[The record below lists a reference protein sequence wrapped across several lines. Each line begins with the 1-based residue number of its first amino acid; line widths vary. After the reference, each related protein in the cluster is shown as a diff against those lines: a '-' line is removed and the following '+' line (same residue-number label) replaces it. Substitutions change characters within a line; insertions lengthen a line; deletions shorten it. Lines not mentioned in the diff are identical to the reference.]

1 MRPYPRS
8 GERVTGRSILM
19 FCTRACV
26 WIAIARDCRS
36 PSLLCPVRSVQLHGA
51 SGTAWPGACQRNEH
65 GRAQDRRG
73 PAGARR
79 LPLPAVPPVAP
90 PRPSPPHCRYRPPR
104 PAYPRVPLHRRC
116 VRSGPAWRPQ
126 RRPRGALTAAAPR
139 RPGCCDAPSNPAG
152 RRSPDR
158 PELVPR
164 CSGQLSPPRQDPGQ
178 PCSRWATSGK
188 LRGALRWRLARD
200 NKTLHHDG
208 NYHRGARSHGEP
220 GG

>member
-1 MRPYPRS
+1 MAYVKGMS
-8 GERVTGRSILM
+8 MAELKN
-19 FCTRACV
+19 AED
-26 WIAIARDCRS
+26 W
-36 PSLLCPVRSVQLHGA
+36 PVRDA
-51 SGTAWPGACQRNEH
+51 SPC
-65 GRAQDRRG
+65 RG
-73 PAGARR
+73 PTT
-79 LPLPAVPPVAP
+79 PEPVAP
-90 PRPSPPHCRYRPPR
+90 PRPNPPHCRYPPPR
-104 PAYPRVPLHRRC
+104 PAYPRVPLHRCC

-126 RRPRGALTAAAPR
+126 RRPRGALAAAAPR

-164 CSGQLSPPRQDPGQ
+164 CSGQLSPPRQDPSQ